1 LGIQIA
7 KKYLFMKAQRKVLFL
22 IIIAALGYFVDI
34 YDLVLFGVVKAES
47 LATIMPNSSPEL
59 RASTGKFLFNIQMFG
74 MLLGGL
80 IWGILGDK
88 KGRLKV
94 LFGSILLYSVA
105 NIANAF
111 VTDIPSY
118 TIIRFIAGIGLAGE
132 LGAGI
137 TLISELMPKETRG
150 YGTMIVVTFGALG
163 AVAASLI
170 GAEGQVVGAFLT
182 QLSGWTPHNWQVVY
196 LIGGAMGLILLFLRV
211 GALESGFFKQMNND
225 TSIQKGQLKL
235 IFGQRA
241 NFIKY
246 LHCISIGI
254 PIWYTVGLLIMNSA
268 DNFGPWLGVYD
279 ISNGKAV
286 MYCYLGLS
294 AGDLLAGFLSQWLKS
309 RKKVVRIYLLFSLIC
324 TVVFLVLMHQLN
336 ISDSTYYFLCF
347 LLGAGTGYWA
357 IFVTIAAEQF
367 GTNIRSTAANTI
379 PNFVRGS
386 VNLIVLLFSILVS
399 FQINDGASAMIVGFI
414 FIGLALYSL
423 SQLTETFG
431 KDLNYFEVS

>member
-1 LGIQIA
+1 MQ
-7 KKYLFMKAQRKVLFL
+7 AQRKVLFL

-47 LATIMPNSSPEL
+47 LATIMPDADAAV
-59 RASTGKFLFNIQMFG
+59 RAATGKYLFNIQMLG
-74 MLLGGL
+74 MLLGGIL
-80 IWGILGDK
+80 WGILGDK

-105 NIANAF
+105 NILNAF

-118 TIIRFIAGIGLAGE
+118 TMIRLLAGIGLAGE

-170 GAEGQVVGAFLT
+170 GAEGQAVGALIENI
-182 QLSGWTPHNWQVVY
+182 SGWKPANWQVVY
-196 LIGGAMGLILLFLRV
+196 LIGGAMGLVLLLLRV
-211 GALESGFFKQMNND
+211 GALESGFFEQMHQDN
-225 TSIQKGQLKL
+225 SIQKGNLKL
-235 IFGQRA
+235 IFGQKQ
-241 NFIKY
+241 NFVKY

-254 PIWYTVGLLIMNSA
+254 PIWYTVGLLVMNSA

-294 AGDLLAGFLSQWLKS
+294 AGDLLAGFLSQWWKS
-309 RKKVVRIYLLFSLIC
+309 RKKVVKLYLWFSMAITLF
-324 TVVFLVLMHQLN
+324 FLVYLHNLN
-336 ISDSTYYFLCF
+336 NSSATYYLMCF

-386 VNLIVLLFSILVS
+386 VNIVVLLFGLFIGMG
-399 FQINDGASAMIVGFI
+399 INDGVSASVVGII

-423 SQLTETFG
+423 SQLHETFG
-431 KDLNYFEVS
+431 KDLDYLEV

>member
-1 LGIQIA
+1 
-7 KKYLFMKAQRKVLFL
+7 MKDQRKVLFL
-22 IIIAALGYFVDI
+22 ITVAALGYFVDI

-47 LATIMPNSSPEL
+47 LAHILPNSTDLE
-59 RASTGKFLFNIQMFG
+59 RAAQGKFLFNVQMFG
-74 MLLGGL
+74 MLIGGL

-105 NIANAF
+105 NVANAF
-111 VTDIPSY
+111 VNDIPGY
-118 TIIRFIAGIGLAGE
+118 VVIRLLAGIGLAGE

-170 GAEGQVVGAFLT
+170 GAEGQAVGALIESI
-182 QLSGWTPHNWQVVY
+182 SGWKPANWQVVY
-196 LIGGAMGLILLFLRV
+196 LIGGAMGLVLLLLRV
-211 GALESGFFKQMNND
+211 GALESGFFKQMNED
-225 TSIQKGQLKL
+225 QHIQKGNLKL
-235 IFGQRA
+235 IIGNRK
-241 NFIKY
+241 NLIKY

-254 PIWYTVGLLIMNSA
+254 PIWYTVGLLVMNSA

-294 AGDLLAGFLSQWLKS
+294 AGDLLAGFLSQWWKS
-309 RKKVVRIYLLFSLIC
+309 RKKVVRLYLWFSLAI
-324 TVVFLVLMHQLN
+324 TLFFLVYMHNLN
-336 ISDSTYYFLCF
+336 NSAATYYLMCF

-386 VNLIVLLFSILVS
+386 VNIVVLFFSILLS
-399 FQINDGASAMIVGFI
+399 LQFNDGWSALIVGVFFI
-414 FIGLALYSL
+414 TLALFSL
-423 SQLTETFG
+423 SKLKETFG

>member
-1 LGIQIA
+1 MQ
-7 KKYLFMKAQRKVLFL
+7 AQRKVLFL

-47 LATIMPNSSPEL
+47 LATIMPDADASV
-59 RASTGKFLFNIQMFG
+59 RAATGKYLFNIQMLG
-74 MLLGGL
+74 MLLGGIL
-80 IWGILGDK
+80 WGILGDK

-105 NIANAF
+105 NILNAF

-118 TIIRFIAGIGLAGE
+118 TLIRLLAGIGLAGE

-170 GAEGQVVGAFLT
+170 GAEGQAVGAFIEKI
-182 QLSGWTPHNWQVVY
+182 SGWSPANWQVVY
-196 LIGGAMGLILLFLRV
+196 LIGGAMGLVLLLLRV
-211 GALESGFFKQMNND
+211 GALESGFFEQMHQDN
-225 TSIQKGQLKL
+225 SIQKGNLKL
-235 IFGQRA
+235 IFGQKQ

-254 PIWYTVGLLIMNSA
+254 PIWYTVGLLVMNSA

-294 AGDLLAGFLSQWLKS
+294 AGDLLAGFLSQWWKS
-309 RKKVVRIYLLFSLIC
+309 RKKVVQLYLWFSLAI
-324 TVVFLVLMHQLN
+324 TLFFLVYLHNLN
-336 ISDSTYYFLCF
+336 NSSATYYLMCF

-386 VNLIVLLFSILVS
+386 VNIVVLLFGLFIGMG
-399 FQINDGASAMIVGFI
+399 INDGVSASVVGII

-423 SQLTETFG
+423 SQLHETFG
-431 KDLNYFEVS
+431 KNLDYLEV

>member
-1 LGIQIA
+1 
-7 KKYLFMKAQRKVLFL
+7 MKDHRKVLFL
-22 IIIAALGYFVDI
+22 ITVAALGYFVDI

-47 LATIMPNSSPEL
+47 LAHILPNASDLE
-59 RASTGKFLFNIQMFG
+59 RAAQGKFLFNVQMFG
-74 MLLGGL
+74 MLIGGL

-94 LFGSILLYSVA
+94 LFGSILLYSLA
-105 NIANAF
+105 NVANAF
-111 VTDIPSY
+111 VSDIPSY
-118 TIIRFIAGIGLAGE
+118 VVIRLLAGIGLAGE

-170 GAEGQVVGAFLT
+170 GAEGQAVGALIESI
-182 QLSGWTPHNWQVVY
+182 SGWKPANWQVVY
-196 LIGGAMGLILLFLRV
+196 LIGGAMGLVLLLLRV

-225 TSIQKGQLKL
+225 AQIQKGSLKL
-235 IFGQRA
+235 IFGNRK
-241 NFIKY
+241 NLIKY

-254 PIWYTVGLLIMNSA
+254 PIWYTVGLLVMNSA

-294 AGDLLAGFLSQWLKS
+294 AGDLLAGFLSQWWKS
-309 RKKVVRIYLLFSLIC
+309 RKKVVGLYLWFSLAI
-324 TVVFLVLMHQLN
+324 TLFFLIYMHNLN
-336 ISDSTYYFLCF
+336 NSAATYYLMCF

-386 VNLIVLLFSILVS
+386 VNVVVLFFSILLS
-399 FQINDGASAMIVGFI
+399 LQFNDGWSALIVGVFFI
-414 FIGLALYSL
+414 ALALFSL
-423 SQLTETFG
+423 SKLQETFG

>member
-1 LGIQIA
+1 
-7 KKYLFMKAQRKVLFL
+7 MKDQRKVLFL
-22 IIIAALGYFVDI
+22 ITVAALGYFVDI

-47 LATIMPNSSPEL
+47 LAHILPNASDLE
-59 RASTGKFLFNIQMFG
+59 RAAQGKFLFNVQMFG
-74 MLLGGL
+74 MLIGGL

-105 NIANAF
+105 NVANAF
-111 VTDIPSY
+111 ISDIPSY
-118 TIIRFIAGIGLAGE
+118 VVIRLLAGIGLAGE

-170 GAEGQVVGAFLT
+170 GAEGQAVGALIESI
-182 QLSGWTPHNWQVVY
+182 SGWKPANWQVVY
-196 LIGGAMGLILLFLRV
+196 LIGGAMGLVLLLLRV
-211 GALESGFFKQMNND
+211 GALESGFFKQMND
-225 TSIQKGQLKL
+225 DAQIQKGNLKL
-235 IFGQRA
+235 IFG
-241 NFIKY
+241 NKKNLIKY

-254 PIWYTVGLLIMNSA
+254 PIWYTVGLLVMNSA

-294 AGDLLAGFLSQWLKS
+294 AGDLLAGFLSQWWKS
-309 RKKVVRIYLLFSLIC
+309 RKKVVRLYLWFSLAI
-324 TVVFLVLMHQLN
+324 TLFFLVYMHNLN
-336 ISDSTYYFLCF
+336 NSAATYYLMCF

-386 VNLIVLLFSILVS
+386 VNVVVLLFSMLLS
-399 FQINDGASAMIVGFI
+399 LQFNDGWSALIVGVFFI
-414 FIGLALYSL
+414 ALALFSL
-423 SQLTETFG
+423 SKLKETFG

>member
-1 LGIQIA
+1 
-7 KKYLFMKAQRKVLFL
+7 MKEERKVLFL
-22 IIIAALGYFVDI
+22 IAVAALGYFVDI

-47 LATIMPNSSPEL
+47 LAHILPNATDLE
-59 RASTGKFLFNIQMFG
+59 RAAQGKFLFNVQMFG

-80 IWGILGDK
+80 LWGILGDK

-94 LFGSILLYSVA
+94 LFGSILLYSIA

-118 TIIRFIAGIGLAGE
+118 VVIRLLAGIGLAGE

-170 GAEGQVVGAFLT
+170 GAEGQAVAAIIET
-182 QLSGWTPHNWQVVY
+182 ISGWKPANWQVVY
-196 LIGGAMGLILLFLRV
+196 LIGGAMGLVLLFLRV
-211 GALESGFFKQMNND
+211 GALESGFFKQMND
-225 TSIQKGQLKL
+225 DKQIQKGNLKL
-235 IFGQRA
+235 IFG
-241 NFIKY
+241 NKKNLIKY

-254 PIWYTVGLLIMNSA
+254 PIWYTVGLLVMNSA

-294 AGDLLAGFLSQWLKS
+294 VGDLIAGFLSQWWKS
-309 RKKVVRIYLLFSLIC
+309 RKKVVQLYLWFSLAI
-324 TVVFLVLMHQLN
+324 TLFFLVYMHNLN
-336 ISDSTYYFLCF
+336 NSAATYYLLCF

-386 VNLIVLLFSILVS
+386 VNVVVLLFSFLLS
-399 FQINDGASAMIVGFI
+399 LQINEGWSALIVGVF
-414 FIGLALYSL
+414 FIGLALFSL
-423 SQLTETFG
+423 SQLKETFG

>member
-1 LGIQIA
+1 MPQ
-7 KKYLFMKAQRKVLFL
+7 QRKVLFL

-47 LATIMPNSSPEL
+47 LATIMPNATDAL
-59 RASTGKFLFNIQMFG
+59 RASTGKYLFNVQMLG

-80 IWGILGDK
+80 LWGVLGDK
-88 KGRLKV
+88 RGRLKV
-94 LFGSILLYSVA
+94 LFGSILLYSLA
-105 NIANAF
+105 NILNAF
-111 VTDIPSY
+111 VTDIQSY
-118 TIIRFIAGIGLAGE
+118 TAIRLIAGIGLAGE

-163 AVAASLI
+163 AVAASLV
-170 GAEGQVVGAFLT
+170 GAEGQVLGAFIAK
-182 QLSGWTPHNWQVVY
+182 LSGWQPENWQVVY
-196 LIGGAMGLILLFLRV
+196 LIGGSMGLLLLFLRV
-211 GALESGFFKQMNND
+211 GALESGFFSEMQTNTN
-225 TSIQKGQLKL
+225 IRKGQLKL
-235 IFGQRA
+235 IFA
-241 NFIKY
+241 KKENLIKY

-254 PIWYTVGLLIMNSA
+254 PIWYTVGLLVMNSA
-268 DNFGPWLGVYD
+268 DNFGPLLGVYD

-309 RKKVVRIYLLFSLIC
+309 RKKVVRLYLLFSLAI
-324 TVVFLVLMHQLN
+324 TFVFLGIVPQYN
-336 ISDSTYYFLCF
+336 ISASTYYFMCF

-367 GTNIRSTAANTI
+367 GTNIRSTTANTI

-386 VNLIVLLFSILVS
+386 VNLVMLVFALFGAFHWNEGLSAMLTGLLFMS
-399 FQINDGASAMIVGFI
+399 
-414 FIGLALYSL
+414 LALYSL
-423 SQLTETFG
+423 SQLKETFG

>member
-1 LGIQIA
+1 
-7 KKYLFMKAQRKVLFL
+7 MKHKVLYL
-22 IIIAALGYFVDI
+22 ILIAALGYFVDI

-47 LATIMPNSSPEL
+47 LAAIMPDATDAV
-59 RASTGKFLFNIQMFG
+59 RAATGKYLFNIQMLG
-74 MLLGGL
+74 MLIGGL
-80 IWGILGDK
+80 LWGVLGDK

-94 LFGSILLYSVA
+94 LFGSILLYSIA

-118 TIIRFIAGIGLAGE
+118 AFIRLIAGIGLAGE

-163 AVAASLI
+163 AVVASLI
-170 GAEGQVVGAFLT
+170 GAEGQAVAQQLHTLVGWEP
-182 QLSGWTPHNWQVVY
+182 QNWQVVY
-196 LIGGAMGLILLFLRV
+196 LIGGTMGLVLLLLRV
-211 GALESGFFKQMNND
+211 GALESVFFKQMGHD
-225 TSIQKGQLKL
+225 PQISKGNLRL
-235 IFGQRA
+235 IFGQKENRM
-241 NFIKY
+241 KY
-246 LHCISIGI
+246 FHCISIGI
-254 PIWYTVGLLIMNSA
+254 PIWYTVGLLVMNSA

-294 AGDLLAGFLSQWLKS
+294 AGDLLAGFLSQWWKS
-309 RKKVVRIYLLFSLIC
+309 RKKVVRLYLWFSLA
-324 TVVFLVLMHQLN
+324 TTLFFLGYLHRID
-336 ISDSTYYFLCF
+336 ISASTYYLLCF

-386 VNLIVLLFSILVS
+386 VNIVVLFFSLLVS
-399 FQINDGASAMIVGFI
+399 LKVNDGIAATVVGVF

-423 SQLTETFG
+423 TKLQETFA
-431 KDLNYFEVS
+431 KDLDYFEVS

>member
-1 LGIQIA
+1 
-7 KKYLFMKAQRKVLFL
+7 MKDQRKVLFL
-22 IIIAALGYFVDI
+22 ITVAALGYFVDI

-47 LATIMPNSSPEL
+47 LTSILPEASNEL
-59 RASTGKFLFNIQMFG
+59 RASTGKFLFNVQMLG
-74 MLLGGL
+74 MLIGGIL
-80 IWGILGDK
+80 WGVLGDK

-94 LFGSILLYSVA
+94 LFGSILLYSIA

-111 VTDIPSY
+111 VSDIPSY
-118 TIIRFIAGIGLAGE
+118 VVIRLLAGIGLAGE

-170 GAEGQVVGAFLT
+170 GAEGQVVGSLIYN
-182 QLSGWTPHNWQVVY
+182 LSGWKPANWQVVY
-196 LIGGAMGLILLFLRV
+196 LIGGAMGVVLLFLRV
-211 GALESGFFKQMNND
+211 GALESGFFEQMQQD
-225 TSIQKGQLKL
+225 QHIEKGHLKL
-235 IFGQRA
+235 IFA
-241 NFIKY
+241 KKENLIKY

-254 PIWYTVGLLIMNSA
+254 PIWYTVGLLVMNSA

-294 AGDLLAGFLSQWLKS
+294 AGDLLAGILSQWWKS
-309 RKKVVRIYLLFSLIC
+309 RKKVVRLYLLFSLAI
-324 TVVFLVLMHQLN
+324 TLFFLVYMHNQN
-336 ISDSTYYFLCF
+336 NSAATYYLMCF
-347 LLGAGTGYWA
+347 LLGTGTGYWA

-386 VNLIVLLFSILVS
+386 VNIVVLLFSVLLS
-399 FQINDGASAMIVGFI
+399 LQFNDGWSALIVGVF

-423 SQLTETFG
+423 SKLKETFG

>member
-1 LGIQIA
+1 
-7 KKYLFMKAQRKVLFL
+7 
-22 IIIAALGYFVDI
+22 
-34 YDLVLFGVVKAES
+34 
-47 LATIMPNSSPEL
+47 
-59 RASTGKFLFNIQMFG
+59 
-74 MLLGGL
+74 MLLGGIL
-80 IWGILGDK
+80 WGILGDK

-105 NIANAF
+105 NILNAF

-118 TIIRFIAGIGLAGE
+118 TLIRLLAGIGLAGE

-170 GAEGQVVGAFLT
+170 GAEGQAVGAFIEKI
-182 QLSGWTPHNWQVVY
+182 SGWSPANWQVVY
-196 LIGGAMGLILLFLRV
+196 LIGGAMGLVLLLLRV
-211 GALESGFFKQMNND
+211 GALESGFFEQMSHDN
-225 TSIQKGQLKL
+225 SIQKGNLKL
-235 IFGQRA
+235 IFGQKQ

-254 PIWYTVGLLIMNSA
+254 PIWYTVGLLVMNSA

-294 AGDLLAGFLSQWLKS
+294 AGDLLAGFLSQWWKS
-309 RKKVVRIYLLFSLIC
+309 RKKVVQLYLWFSLAI
-324 TVVFLVLMHQLN
+324 TLFFLVYLHNLN
-336 ISDSTYYFLCF
+336 NSSATYYLMCF

-386 VNLIVLLFSILVS
+386 VNIVVLLFGLFIGMG
-399 FQINDGASAMIVGFI
+399 INDGVSASVVGII

-423 SQLTETFG
+423 SQLHETFG
-431 KDLNYFEVS
+431 KDLDYLEV

>member
-1 LGIQIA
+1 MQ
-7 KKYLFMKAQRKVLFL
+7 AQRKVLFL

-47 LATIMPNSSPEL
+47 LATIMPDADAAL
-59 RASTGKFLFNIQMFG
+59 RAATGKYLFNIQMLG
-74 MLLGGL
+74 MLLGGIL
-80 IWGILGDK
+80 WGILGDK

-105 NIANAF
+105 NILNAF
-111 VTDIPSY
+111 VTDIQSY
-118 TIIRFIAGIGLAGE
+118 TVIRLLAGIGLAGE

-170 GAEGQVVGAFLT
+170 GAEGQAVGAVIET
-182 QLSGWTPHNWQVVY
+182 ISGWKPANWQVVY
-196 LIGGAMGLILLFLRV
+196 LIGGAMGLVLLLLRV
-211 GALESGFFKQMNND
+211 GALESGFFEQMHQDN
-225 TSIQKGQLKL
+225 SIQKGNLKL
-235 IFGQRA
+235 IFGQKQ
-241 NFIKY
+241 NFVKY

-254 PIWYTVGLLIMNSA
+254 PIWYTVGLLVMNSA

-294 AGDLLAGFLSQWLKS
+294 AGDLLAGFLSQWWKS
-309 RKKVVRIYLLFSLIC
+309 RKKVVQLYLWFSLAM
-324 TVVFLVLMHQLN
+324 TLFFLVYLHNLN
-336 ISDSTYYFLCF
+336 NSSATYYLMCF
-347 LLGAGTGYWA
+347 LLGTGTGYWA

-386 VNLIVLLFSILVS
+386 VNIVVFLFGLFIGMG
-399 FQINDGASAMIVGFI
+399 INDGVSASVVGII

-423 SQLTETFG
+423 SQLHETFG
-431 KDLNYFEVS
+431 KDLDYLEV

>member
-1 LGIQIA
+1 
-7 KKYLFMKAQRKVLFL
+7 MKDQRKVLFL
-22 IIIAALGYFVDI
+22 ITVAALGYFVDI

-47 LATIMPNSSPEL
+47 LAHILPNSTDLE
-59 RASTGKFLFNIQMFG
+59 RAAQGKFLFNVQMFG
-74 MLLGGL
+74 MLIGGL

-105 NIANAF
+105 NVANAF
-111 VTDIPSY
+111 VNDIPSY
-118 TIIRFIAGIGLAGE
+118 VVIRLLAGIGLAGE

-170 GAEGQVVGAFLT
+170 GAEGQAVGALIESI
-182 QLSGWTPHNWQVVY
+182 SGWKPANWQVVY
-196 LIGGAMGLILLFLRV
+196 LIGGAMGLVLLLLRV
-211 GALESGFFKQMNND
+211 GALESGFFKQMNED
-225 TSIQKGQLKL
+225 QHIQKGNLKL
-235 IFGQRA
+235 IFGNRK
-241 NFIKY
+241 NLIKY

-254 PIWYTVGLLIMNSA
+254 PIWYTVGLLVMNSA

-294 AGDLLAGFLSQWLKS
+294 AGDLLAGFLSQWWKS
-309 RKKVVRIYLLFSLIC
+309 RKKVVRLYLWFSLAI
-324 TVVFLVLMHQLN
+324 TLFFLVYMHNLN
-336 ISDSTYYFLCF
+336 NSAATYYLMCF

-386 VNLIVLLFSILVS
+386 VNIVVLFFSILLS
-399 FQINDGASAMIVGFI
+399 LQFNDGWSALIVGVFFI
-414 FIGLALYSL
+414 MLALFSL
-423 SQLTETFG
+423 SKLKETFG